1 MLSAARAIPK
11 TSSELS
17 LRCIAEMVMFSPFQ
31 GSTNQTLSKRW
42 VILTAENP
50 WGEEF
55 PHFIN
60 KQRNGVM
67 RKALKQSMWQ
77 WIEGLGKA
85 DGYPDEV
92 VFLVWGIT
100 IPEAVLMANQMEQ
113 SAIVIGVARGYAEV
127 VELLTGG
134 NPQ

>member
-1 MLSAARAIPK
+1 MDIRYTFTEEESTYTIEIGRTHPVVDERIEK
-11 TSSELS
+11 D
-17 LRCIAEMVMFSPFQ
+17 
-31 GSTNQTLSKRW
+31 GSDRW

-67 RKALKQSMWQ
+67 RKALKQSDWR
-77 WIEGLGKA
+77 WIEGLGQA

-127 VELLTGG
+127 VELLTDGA
-134 NPQ
+134 PQ

>member
-1 MLSAARAIPK
+1 MYILYTFTEEDNTYTIEIGRTHP
-11 TSSELS
+11 
-17 LRCIAEMVMFSPFQ
+17 MVDERIEKDDSD
-31 GSTNQTLSKRW
+31 RW